1 MILPVKVN
9 VTRSPRR
16 PGTPRQA
23 FFTKWNDAPLT
34 SVSANRVSAD
44 EADRLTGPSGF
55 VAAQPKYESLSF
67 AFALRF
73 SLTPSFRFGK
83 RAKKTPHDAGSS
95 LTRSLE
101 SG

>member
-34 SVSANRVSAD
+34 PLSADRVSAD
-44 EADRLTGPSGF
+44 GADRLTGPSGF
-55 VAAQPKYESLSF
+55 VATQPKCESLSF
-67 AFALRF
+67 AFTF
-73 SLTPSFRFGK
+73 SLLLAFR
-83 RAKKTPHDAGSS
+83 R
-95 LTRSLE
+95 E
-101 SG
+101 